1 MAKTT
6 TKKAA
11 APKTATLK
19 TATRKTVAP
28 QKTTT
33 RKAATAHDADTTVL
47 GLPARTW
54 IGSARAAKANEART
68 GSRGFVIAL
77 DTFDAKKTRALLSAH
92 LNRWQLETL
101 LASEQEMAAFQG
113 SQGPVCVLRLVPK
126 RPKSYDVLD
135 ASLAKSPY
143 ARGRDHMSSV
153 LAALLPY
160 KLDKIVLELDA
171 LPHDQRQGV
180 LIGLELAAYAY
191 QENRGNPRKTRKK
204 LPTLLLR
211 SSSEELSPREI
222 KSCSQIALAT
232 NIARHLVNVPPM
244 DLNPRTYAELVQR
257 LFTGSSTTTV
267 EVWQGRK
274 LDEERMNLLKAVGGA
289 AGEGPRL
296 VHIRYRPKKTS
307 RADQK
312 PIALVGKGITFDSG
326 GLDIK
331 PSSAMRWMKKDMGGS
346 AACVAVAQ
354 WAEASQLE
362 LPLDI
367 YLSLAENAIAGN
379 AFRPG
384 DVITSRQGLTI
395 EIHNTD
401 AEGRLVLADAL
412 DVAVNSDEKP
422 ACVIDLATLTGA
434 IKVGLGSEIAGLF
447 CNDDRLADDILDAG
461 SYRGDLAWRM
471 PLFQPYKQLLRSTF
485 ADYANASDGY
495 AGAITAALF
504 LELFTSDVPWA
515 HLDIYSWK
523 DGAGGAYSET
533 GGSGQ
538 PVQML
543 TELLTRF
550 AQSAD
555 GFEHDSDD

>member
-1 MAKTT
+1 MAK
-6 TKKAA
+6 
-11 APKTATLK
+11 KT
-19 TATRKTVAP
+19 
-28 QKTTT
+28 TTT
-33 RKAATAHDADTTVL
+33 RKSAPSKTTIKSAPSKTTIKSAKTASDETLL
-47 GLPARTW
+47 GLPLQTW
-54 IGSARAAKANEART
+54 IGGIRLAKGNEART

-77 DTFDAKKTRALLSAH
+77 DSLDAKKTRASLSAH
-92 LNRWQLETL
+92 LNRWQMETL
-101 LASEQEMAAFQG
+101 LASDQEYSYFQG
-113 SQGPVCVLRLVPK
+113 SQGPVGVLRLAPK
-126 RPKSYDVLD
+126 RPKSYDAID
-135 ASLAKSPY
+135 STLAKSPY
-143 ARGRDHMSSV
+143 ARGRDYAGAI
-153 LAALLPY
+153 LASILPFKVE
-160 KLDKIVLELDA
+160 KLILEFDS
-171 LPHDQRQGV
+171 LPHDQRQGI
-180 LIGLELAAYAY
+180 LIGLEMAAYSY
-191 QENRGNPRKTRKK
+191 QENRGNPRKPRKQ
-204 LPTLLLR
+204 LPQLLLR

-222 KSCSQIALAT
+222 QSCSQIALAT
-232 NIARHLVNVPPM
+232 NIARHLVNLPSA

-257 LFTGSSTTTV
+257 LFESSSTTTV
-267 EVWQGRK
+267 EVWDGHK

-289 AGEGPRL
+289 ASEGPRL
-296 VHIRYRPKKTS
+296 VHIRYRPKVLA
-307 RADQK
+307 RAEQK

-346 AACVAVAQ
+346 AACVAIAQ
-354 WAEASQLE
+354 WAENSQLE

-367 YLSLAENAIAGN
+367 YLSLAENAIAGDS
-379 AFRPG
+379 FRPG
-384 DVITSRQGLTI
+384 DIITARNGLTI

-412 DVAVNSDEKP
+412 DVAINSSEKP

-434 IKVGLGSEIAGLF
+434 IKVGLGGEIAGLF

-471 PLFQPYKQLLRSTF
+471 PLFQPYKALLRSTF
-485 ADYANASDGY
+485 ADYANASDGF

-504 LELFTSDVPWA
+504 LELFTGDIPWA

-533 GGSGQ
+533 GGNGQ

-555 GFEHDSDD
+555 GYDGEEHEDSND